1 MMSLVSHRY
10 ESPSSAHERN
20 NISNILE
27 KRTSKF
33 YLNNSQSQTIK
44 ELMKNPKKREILL
57 SDWISIFSFGRT
69 ANLEILGF
77 FV

>member
-1 MMSLVSHRY
+1 MMSLVSHLY
-10 ESPSSAHERN
+10 ESPSTANERN

-44 ELMKNPKKREILL
+44 EQVQEAVIEHL
-57 SDWISIFSFGRT
+57 
-69 ANLEILGF
+69 A
-77 FV
+77 

>member
-10 ESPSSAHERN
+10 ESPSSANERN

-44 ELMKNPKKREILL
+44 ELMTNPKKRENFFQIGSQFSALDELL
-57 SDWISIFSFGRT
+57 IWRS
-69 ANLEILGF
+69 
-77 FV
+77 